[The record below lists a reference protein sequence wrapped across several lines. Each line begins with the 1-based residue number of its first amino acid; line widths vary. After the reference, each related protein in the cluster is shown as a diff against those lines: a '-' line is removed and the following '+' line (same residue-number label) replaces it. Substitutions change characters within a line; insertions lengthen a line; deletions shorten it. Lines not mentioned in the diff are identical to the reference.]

1 MRRKTA
7 QYLLKAEAL
16 YNTYLVASE
25 TPEKS
30 EQVSGLLVL
39 QKLLSKKLIH
49 VVGDQVHVVVPLNKR
64 PKTMIQR
71 KNHNYLIEQFNSI

>member
-25 TPEKS
+25 SPERS
-30 EQVSGLLVL
+30 QQVSGLLF
-39 QKLLSKKLIH
+39 LLAGDE
-49 VVGDQVHVVVPLNKR
+49 VVNTVCS
-64 PKTMIQR
+64 T
-71 KNHNYLIEQFNSI
+71 